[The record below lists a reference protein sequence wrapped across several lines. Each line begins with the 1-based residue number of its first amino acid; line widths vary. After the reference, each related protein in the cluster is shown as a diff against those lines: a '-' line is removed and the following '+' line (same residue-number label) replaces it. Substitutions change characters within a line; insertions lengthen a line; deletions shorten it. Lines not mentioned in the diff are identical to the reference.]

1 MPTRFEQQFK
11 RVAVPNLVRQFGECI
26 QYFPGGAG
34 SGRDIDAL
42 VVRDPLAVASEV
54 GELLVNALI
63 IRVENNECRG
73 ITAEEIDTGR
83 DKVFVALKNGGTGS
97 LRSIIQLLSDANG
110 FLRFLVQ

>member
-83 DKVFVALKNGGTGS
+83 DKVFVALKNGGAGS
-97 LRSIIQLLSDANG
+97 LRSIVQLLSDANG